1 MIRSEA
7 VSAQRDPQM
16 IAFCCSYCACSA
28 AALAGSRRMQYAAGV
43 RIIQTPCT
51 GKLEMEHVLAAFEKG
66 IDAVL
71 VVGCLE
77 GGCHYHDGNVRARN
91 RIDRLRA
98 LLDELG
104 LGSERLRM
112 VNLSDAMASEFVQ
125 SVNAMDAVVRNI
137 GPNPLA
143 GSRSEE
149 ESRGE
154 P

>member
-1 MIRSEA
+1 MQR
-7 VSAQRDPQM
+7 RDPQ
-16 IAFCCSYCACSA
+16 IVAFCCGYCACSA
-28 AALAGSRRMQYAAGV
+28 AALAGARRMQYAAGV

-51 GKLEMEHVLAAFEKG
+51 GKIEMEHILAAFENG
-66 IDAVL
+66 TDAVL

-77 GGCHYHDGNVRARN
+77 GGCHYHDGNQRARN

-112 VNLSDAMASEFVQ
+112 VNLSDAMAAEFVQ
-125 SVNAMDAVVRNI
+125 AVNAMDAAVRNI

-143 GSRSEE
+143 GSGPEE
-149 ESRGE
+149 ESAGE
-154 P
+154 EL